1 MWEKIKKNKKRNI
14 ILAIILF
21 FLFCIGM
28 SEPSTQTN
36 KTEDVSNDTNS
47 NYVAETKEVVEEN
60 VATDIKSLEFLYKS
74 AEVDISET
82 KDFILNVK
90 PIEAAVEKVE
100 IISSNESILKI
111 ERNSKEIE
119 RGKISFKIIP
129 ISEGEVTILARVDDI
144 KTPENMTIKV
154 IDNARIEREK
164 KQQEEE
170 RERIDAAKKQAEAKT
185 ASSSAKSNNAQ
196 SGVQSSTNNSRKQTN
211 TQSSSSY
218 NSSTNSNSSNPSST
232 SKPASSTTNYN
243 GQTVYI
249 TPSGKKYH
257 YLSTC
262 GGKNSK
268 PIDLDSA
275 KSSGYEPCKKCVH

>member
-36 KTEDVSNDTNS
+36 KTEDTSNDTNS
-47 NYVAETKEVVEEN
+47 NYVVETKEVVEEN
-60 VATDIKSLEFLYKS
+60 VATAIKSLEFLHKS

-129 ISEGEVTILARVDDI
+129 ISEGEVTILARADDI

-170 RERIDAAKKQAEAKT
+170 RERIEAAKKQAEAKT

-196 SGVQSSTNNSRKQTN
+196 SGVQSSTNNSGKQTN

-243 GQTVYI
+243 GQTVYV

-275 KSSGYEPCKKCVH
+275 KSRGYEPCKKCAH